1 MTTTGK
7 PRLEPL
13 VALLNGVQR
22 KTESQELWPNIASKM
37 SQILH
42 ARSQVESAI
51 SSPSG
56 DHVAVCLETRNWLGL
71 KTRQAGLLY
80 AIKDDGAIGRI
91 VTGKRGTEGW
101 KMEAII

>member
-1 MTTTGK
+1 MTANGQT
-7 PRLEPL
+7 RLEPL
-13 VALLNGVQR
+13 VALLDGIQR
-22 KTESQELWPNIASKM
+22 KTDKQELWPSIASKM
-37 SQILH
+37 SQTLH
-42 ARSQVESAI
+42 ARSQVETAV

-56 DHVAVCLETRNWLGL
+56 DHVAVCLETKNWLGL

-101 KMEAII
+101 VLEKVI